1 MAKKINI
8 IANLIDKQ
16 FKKQMA
22 DLQKGKYKINVD
34 VNGEKVNSA
43 NKSMKQLNN
52 TAAST
57 NSTFGKLKDT
67 ISNTF
72 SSGKIAMTAYLM
84 VLNEISK
91 AGKNAKQTIK
101 DLDESIT
108 DLSVAM
114 GEGRSV
120 ASDYLSTLNK
130 QAKII
135 GATTKETADSADSWI
150 RQGKSIA
157 ETEELIYDSMI
168 LSKLGKIESADA
180 STYLTAALNG
190 YKLEAKDA
198 IDVVD
203 KLTAVD
209 MESASDAGGLA
220 ESLSKCSSAANMA
233 DVSFDKLIGMISTVK
248 EVTQDSDEA
257 VGNMFKSVFSRMN
270 QIKAG
275 KFVDLE
281 TGESLNDTEKV
292 LNKVGISMRDANN
305 EFRSSEKI
313 LDEVGTKWQN
323 FDSTTQR
330 AVATAMAG
338 IYQYNKLIALFD
350 NYGNTL
356 KYTETAANSA
366 GTAVDKFNES
376 YLNSLESK
384 ENILQASFESMIMN
398 SDFDEVY
405 GGILDATTALVDFIN
420 ETNALKSVMGG
431 LAVGIGVKAF
441 ISIKSGIH
449 EAYVTLNKFQNAIN
463 IVGKAK
469 ISTKE
474 FDKLLLLSNG
484 LSKSQM
490 KLIVSTNALSVSQK
504 KELLIAS
511 GLSEEEAVLQL
522 QTWKMT
528 SANTGLTASATSAS
542 NAFRGLWATIKANQ
556 LGLIITG
563 VTIGISAWQKYK
575 QSVEDAV
582 SSANEA
588 ANAYNETA
596 SSIDEYVAKY
606 QDLRKQFIAAKG
618 NEEDTYNIKQ
628 QLLELQTELNEQFGE
643 EYKKLNL
650 VTDSYKDQTEA
661 IKAYSKE
668 SAKTFLNENRKGIE
682 KATKE
687 MENDDNYYL
696 GSMNGLV
703 DSSELKYLDEIKKI
717 ASENNIDFTDRGF
730 EFTGKAEEAS
740 ESINNFMNQI
750 TELQKQAGDT
760 STVLERIF
768 DGILDN
774 SGDAL
779 TDVDSII
786 DEYSE
791 IYNQAKLAE
800 IASDNK
806 LSSGYSEL
814 TNAVTEYNDA
824 IANSDNPYNDENVQ
838 NAYNNLQTLKQGID
852 DNKKEWGKYSD
863 VVQKVYNEADT
874 SSYDFY
880 NAIKNNTDGVG
891 NLANELKGLSDVDLQ
906 AMIDDGNN
914 EKTFNKLSKEAE
926 KYGLTID
933 ELISLLE
940 ILGYVQGEVT
950 SKNEEVSS
958 IPSTEELEEQINNF
972 NSVIDEIQSTYDT
985 LSSVVEEYNSQG
997 FLSLDTLQSLM
1008 SLSDEYLACLV
1019 NENGQLSLNSDMLN
1033 TLTQAKLAEAEAT
1046 AIDQAIKELDTIAT
1060 NDATTA
1066 TADYIT
1072 GNANLMQSLA
1082 LLAGQYDNVAN
1093 AAMTAA
1099 QAQSL
1104 SASIESANA
1113 KNSAATANVM
1123 AGLNT
1128 KLSLIRSTSSSI
1140 SKRGIGNVSKKSS
1153 NSAKSSAKKTME
1165 DIQKEWKEY
1174 LDKYLA
1180 MYKAELDAGLI
1191 DFNTF
1196 LNKSRSLLDE
1206 FYRDGKIS
1214 AKDYWDSVKS
1224 LYENQLSIYDK
1235 VLSAVT
1241 RRIEKEV
1248 DGIQD
1253 IIDGLEKQNDALQKQ
1268 LDKYDSILSAVEEV
1282 YDNRIDVLN
1291 KQKEAIQDNIDKL
1304 QDEND
1309 EHNRALELEKA
1320 KWNLYKA
1327 MNNRTKRVFNGTE
1340 FIYKTDRNEV
1350 REAQKNLQDLTLE
1363 QTISAMEKEIGLLE
1377 DQIEVLEEFKSK
1389 WSDISDAYEK
1399 EVNRQNAIL
1408 LWGREYEKM
1417 ILSNRL
1423 SDIDSFKN
1431 SYISIQQQID
1441 DNEGLIESYNEK
1453 VDYYNKLKE
1462 QWSDISKA
1470 YEQSQEDQYASMV
1483 LGAQWE
1489 SDVLSGRID
1498 VLNNFKNQ
1506 YIAIQQAITNAALE
1520 AARAQ
1525 ANAQSIQASSASSGG
1540 GGSSYSG
1547 ASSTNSGN
1555 EKVLHLQRFMNQVF
1569 GSNLTEDG
1577 IMGSKTKEAI
1587 KHMQLL
1593 IGANQTGVYDKATYN
1608 KLKYYVGKIL
1618 KENNKTLYN
1627 IAKSLGY
1634 PAYAKGTTNAKKGVA
1649 LVSEKEHGDEII
1661 IDNNDNAYVAEGEQ
1675 LHYFEGGETVI
1686 KASESEKILTNM
1698 ENLTPLQDYVSPF
1711 SGMNLQPIDYS
1722 SMVMSSLNLP
1732 DFSKLTVKNNT
1743 TPVVQNITMT
1753 LPNVTNESGYEKIT
1767 KELKQA
1773 QLDAM
1778 QFAHRR

>member
-1 MAKKINI
+1 M
-8 IANLIDKQ
+8 L
-16 FKKQMA
+16 
-22 DLQKGKYKINVD
+22 L
-34 VNGEKVNSA
+34 
-43 NKSMKQLNN
+43 L
-52 TAAST
+52 
-57 NSTFGKLKDT
+57 
-67 ISNTF
+67 
-72 SSGKIAMTAYLM
+72 
-84 VLNEISK
+84 
-91 AGKNAKQTIK
+91 
-101 DLDESIT
+101 
-108 DLSVAM
+108 
-114 GEGRSV
+114 
-120 ASDYLSTLNK
+120 
-130 QAKII
+130 
-135 GATTKETADSADSWI
+135 
-150 RQGKSIA
+150 
-157 ETEELIYDSMI
+157 
-168 LSKLGKIESADA
+168 SADA
-180 STYLTAALNG
+180 SKILEKSFEGLNAAQILAKTSTMGLTEELQLELIELYATDAENYKTVASLNALSASEEVATATTSNLGLAFQGLAAKIGISTTALGLLTAGIAAVAASVLIWKNYQEQLNEAVQASTESGAEFRETTNSITEQIEKVKELRSKLADSNTTEAEASSIKQELLGIQDSLVDKYGKEAEKINLVNGELEDQISLLQGLSKEKANAYLNDSENLKGFEESKKQLNKVRRFNLATVTDENILDVAREFEDRGIELEGTYSGTTIKINADAEEAKEVIEDINERLRELQNESDEETSKAIQKFLNSSSEAYSKADEIVATHKQNYLDGLYAKMYSNGNDFGSPADVYEQYTDAINEYNEALKTG
-190 YKLEAKDA
+190 EGIDKAKKKYESVKDSVSSVEKEYKDFIPLFEELESLLDKDA
-198 IDVVD
+198 IDLQNFTD
-203 KLTAVD
+203 KLSEGSSSKIKKYADKIKSLGLSSDDLRAFNPNDD
-209 MESASDAGGLA
+209 ME
-220 ESLSKCSSAANMA
+220 
-233 DVSFDKLIGMISTVK
+233 
-248 EVTQDSDEA
+248 
-257 VGNMFKSVFSRMN
+257 
-270 QIKAG
+270 
-275 KFVDLE
+275 
-281 TGESLNDTEKV
+281 EK
-292 LNKVGISMRDANN
+292 G
-305 EFRSSEKI
+305 
-313 LDEVGTKWQN
+313 
-323 FDSTTQR
+323 
-330 AVATAMAG
+330 
-338 IYQYNKLIALFD
+338 
-350 NYGNTL
+350 
-356 KYTETAANSA
+356 
-366 GTAVDKFNES
+366 
-376 YLNSLESK
+376 
-384 ENILQASFESMIMN
+384 
-398 SDFDEVY
+398 
-405 GGILDATTALVDFIN
+405 
-420 ETNALKSVMGG
+420 
-431 LAVGIGVKAF
+431 
-441 ISIKSGIH
+441 
-449 EAYVTLNKFQNAIN
+449 
-463 IVGKAK
+463 
-469 ISTKE
+469 
-474 FDKLLLLSNG
+474 
-484 LSKSQM
+484 
-490 KLIVSTNALSVSQK
+490 
-504 KELLIAS
+504 
-511 GLSEEEAVLQL
+511 
-522 QTWKMT
+522 
-528 SANTGLTASATSAS
+528 
-542 NAFRGLWATIKANQ
+542 
-556 LGLIITG
+556 
-563 VTIGISAWQKYK
+563 
-575 QSVEDAV
+575 
-582 SSANEA
+582 
-588 ANAYNETA
+588 
-596 SSIDEYVAKY
+596 
-606 QDLRKQFIAAKG
+606 
-618 NEEDTYNIKQ
+618 
-628 QLLELQTELNEQFGE
+628 
-643 EYKKLNL
+643 
-650 VTDSYKDQTEA
+650 
-661 IKAYSKE
+661 
-668 SAKTFLNENRKGIE
+668 
-682 KATKE
+682 
-687 MENDDNYYL
+687 
-696 GSMNGLV
+696 
-703 DSSELKYLDEIKKI
+703 
-717 ASENNIDFTDRGF
+717 
-730 EFTGKAEEAS
+730 
-740 ESINNFMNQI
+740 
-750 TELQKQAGDT
+750 
-760 STVLERIF
+760 
-768 DGILDN
+768 
-774 SGDAL
+774 
-779 TDVDSII
+779 
-786 DEYSE
+786 
-791 IYNQAKLAE
+791 
-800 IASDNK
+800 
-806 LSSGYSEL
+806 
-814 TNAVTEYNDA
+814 
-824 IANSDNPYNDENVQ
+824 
-838 NAYNNLQTLKQGID
+838 
-852 DNKKEWGKYSD
+852 
-863 VVQKVYNEADT
+863 
-874 SSYDFY
+874 
-880 NAIKNNTDGVG
+880 
-891 NLANELKGLSDVDLQ
+891 
-906 AMIDDGNN
+906 

-940 ILGYVQGEVT
+940 KLGYVQGEVT

-972 NSVIDEIQSTYDT
+972 NSAIDEIQSTYDT
-985 LSSVVEEYNSQG
+985 LSSAVEEYNSQG

-1060 NDATTA
+1060 TDATTA
-1066 TADYIT
+1066 TANYIT

-1153 NSAKSSAKKTME
+1153 NSGSSTAKKTME
-1165 DIQKEWKEY
+1165 DIQKQWKEY

-1191 DFNTF
+1191 NFNTF

-1214 AKDYWDSVKS
+1214 AKDYWDSIKELNES
-1224 LYENQLSIYDK
+1224 QLSIYDK

-1253 IIDGLEKQNDALQKQ
+1253 IIQGLEKQNDVLQKQ
-1268 LDKYDSILSAVEEV
+1268 LDKYNSILAAVEEV
-1282 YDNRIDVLN
+1282 YDNRIQVLN
-1291 KQKEAIQDNIDKL
+1291 KQKEAIQDNIQKL

-1340 FIYKTDRNEV
+1340 FVYQTDRDEV

-1470 YEQSQEDQYASMV
+1470 YEQSQEDQYASML

-1547 ASSTNSGN
+1547 GSSNSGN
-1555 EKVLHLQRFMNQVF
+1555 AKVLQLQHFMNQVF

-1593 IGANQTGVYDKATYN
+1593 IGASQTGVYDKATYD
-1608 KLKYYVGKIL
+1608 KLKYYVGKTL
-1618 KENNKTLYN
+1618 RENNKTLYN

-1649 LVSEKEHGDEII
+1649 LVSEEEHGDEII
-1661 IDNNDNAYVAEGEQ
+1661 IDNKDNAYVAEGEQ

-1686 KASESEKILTNM
+1686 KASESEKILANM

-1711 SGMNLQPIDYS
+1711 SGLNLQPIDYS